1 MTDPVRRNLAVR
13 HSSSLLLKYAAYVQ
27 LHVFTWLQ
35 ITKKPP
41 STRTTHAS
49 PTCFIPPTHYSWSS
63 VVIILHV
70 ARIRL
75 IVNCY
80 STLQYSVLLQTLFA
94 IKQSIR
100 YFYYFARLCELWFFS
115 GDIYGSHQ
123 SLPIFKVLFEILQKR
138 FRVIFGVIAS
148 LGWILNETPT
158 HPTRSIDTRPDLI
171 IFGIIN
177 WGAW

>member
-1 MTDPVRRNLAVR
+1 MLISCNR
-13 HSSSLLLKYAAYVQ
+13 HGRCWLSSL
-27 LHVFTWLQ
+27 FPRWLVRSYRSRLSLDRSVHDRPSPEKPGCSSFKLVVAKICCICS
-35 ITKKPP
+35 ITCIHLASNYQKPP

-100 YFYYFARLCELWFFS
+100 YFYYFARLCELWFFL
-115 GDIYGSHQ
+115 GTFTVPISH
-123 SLPIFKVLFEILQKR
+123 
-138 FRVIFGVIAS
+138 
-148 LGWILNETPT
+148 
-158 HPTRSIDTRPDLI
+158 
-171 IFGIIN
+171 
-177 WGAW
+177 

>member
-1 MTDPVRRNLAVR
+1 MTDPVRSDLAVR

-27 LHVFTWLQ
+27 IHVFTWLQ

-41 STRTTHAS
+41 SL
-49 PTCFIPPTHYSWSS
+49 PEPPTHHPR
-63 VVIILHV
+63 VLFHPRIIHDHHVIILHV

-100 YFYYFARLCELWFFS
+100 YFYILQGCANSNFS
-115 GDIYGSHQ
+115 VAIYGFQHS
-123 SLPIFKVLFEILQKR
+123 F
-138 FRVIFGVIAS
+138 
-148 LGWILNETPT
+148 
-158 HPTRSIDTRPDLI
+158 
-171 IFGIIN
+171 
-177 WGAW
+177 